1 MLPGHPSGTEEGTAS
16 MRKGVAARGGSQK
29 PWTWRAL
36 GRRRAGGHSPGERL
50 EPSLE
55 GLKEEGGLKKW
66 PKQKRQ
72 MSPPKHIV

>member
-1 MLPGHPSGTEEGTAS
+1 MGL
-16 MRKGVAARGGSQK
+16 RKEQPVCARALLHGGGSQK

>member
-1 MLPGHPSGTEEGTAS
+1 MLLGHPSGTEEGTAS
-16 MRKGVAARGGSQK
+16 MHKGVSARRRVSE

-55 GLKEEGGLKKW
+55 GLKEEDLKKW